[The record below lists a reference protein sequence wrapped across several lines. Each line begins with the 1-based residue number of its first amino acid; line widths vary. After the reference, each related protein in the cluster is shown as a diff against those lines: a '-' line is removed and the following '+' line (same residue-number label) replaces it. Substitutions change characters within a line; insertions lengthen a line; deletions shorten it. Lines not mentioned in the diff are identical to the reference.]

1 MYSKK
6 EWNHFIVQLKS
17 MNKTENLRMS
27 KAKHKPF
34 QWIDGE
40 TADRITSLNL
50 KDYRAY
56 LKKELKQWKKNP
68 KSDANPD
75 GYWMH
80 PEDVGL
86 NMQTIAALDLIISHF
101 VVTEDDVK

>member
-1 MYSKK
+1 
-6 EWNHFIVQLKS
+6 
-17 MNKTENLRMS
+17 MS
-27 KAKHKPF
+27 KAKHKPY

-40 TADRITSLNL
+40 TADRITRLNL

-68 KSDANPD
+68 KSDSNPD

-80 PEDVGL
+80 PGDVGL
-86 NMQTIAALDLIISHF
+86 NVQTIAALDLIISHF
-101 VVTEDDVK
+101 VTTEDDIK

>member
-1 MYSKK
+1 
-6 EWNHFIVQLKS
+6 
-17 MNKTENLRMS
+17 MS
-27 KAKHKPF
+27 KEKHKPY

-40 TADRITSLNL
+40 TADRITSMNL

-68 KSDANPD
+68 KSDSNPD

-80 PEDVGL
+80 PEDIGL
-86 NMQTIAALDLIISHF
+86 NLQTIAALDLIISHF
-101 VVTEDDVK
+101 PETSDEIK

>member
-1 MYSKK
+1 M
-6 EWNHFIVQLKS
+6 
-17 MNKTENLRMS
+17 T
-27 KAKHKPF
+27 KAKHKPY

-68 KSDANPD
+68 KTDANPE
-75 GYWMH
+75 GYWLH
-80 PEDVGL
+80 PGDVTL
-86 NMQTIAALDLIISHF
+86 NMRTIEALDLIISHF
-101 VVTEDDVK
+101 VVTEDTIK

>member
-1 MYSKK
+1 
-6 EWNHFIVQLKS
+6 
-17 MNKTENLRMS
+17 MS
-27 KAKHKPF
+27 KAKHKPY

-68 KSDANPD
+68 KSDSNPA
-75 GYWMH
+75 GYWLH
-80 PEDVGL
+80 PEDVAG
-86 NMQTIAALDLIISHF
+86 NIRRIKALDLII
-101 VVTEDDVK
+101 DDYEQPN

>member
-1 MYSKK
+1 
-6 EWNHFIVQLKS
+6 
-17 MNKTENLRMS
+17 MS
-27 KAKHKPF
+27 KAKHKPY

-68 KSDANPD
+68 KSDSNPT
-75 GYWMH
+75 GYWLH
-80 PEDVGL
+80 PEDVGI
-86 NMQTIAALDLIISHF
+86 NIQTIAALDLIISHF
-101 VVTEDDVK
+101 VVTEDEVK